1 MTVKKIISELRQT
14 ERLEN
19 YRYEQYRCKNA
30 RKKARTMI
38 NNNALE
44 VEAFLKNRVVC
55 DPELIKEWV
64 DNEGCIVLMSKC

>member
-19 YRYEQYRCKNA
+19 YRYEQYRCKKE
-30 RKKARTMI
+30 RKKARTII
-38 NNNALE
+38 NNNALQ
-44 VEAFLKNRVVC
+44 VEAFLKNRAVC